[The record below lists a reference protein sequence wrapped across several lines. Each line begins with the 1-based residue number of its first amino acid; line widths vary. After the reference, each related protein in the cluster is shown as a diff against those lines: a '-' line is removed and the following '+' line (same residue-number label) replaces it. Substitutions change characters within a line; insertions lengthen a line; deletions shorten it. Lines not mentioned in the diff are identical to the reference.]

1 MVSKIVISTKPVL
14 SVFRHLKITI
24 KHSRRFSSFVV
35 DDNVAKA
42 LENRQPVVA
51 LESTIIT
58 HGMPFPINIET
69 AKLVEENVRL
79 QGAIPATIAVLNGK
93 IHIGLSD
100 EKLSDLAAASD
111 LVKVSRRDLPYV
123 LGKGLSGGTTV
134 SATMLIA
141 KRAGI
146 PVFVTGGIG
155 GVHRGVNSSFD
166 ISADLTELGRTSITV
181 ICSGVKSI
189 LDIDKTL
196 EYLET
201 EGVCVVAF
209 GDSKE
214 FPAFFTST
222 SGFMAPASVS
232 SPSEAANIIFS
243 RDQIGLENGILIAV
257 PIPVE
262 FEANKE
268 QINEAIQKALVKA
281 ESMGIKGKN
290 ITPFLLEEVN
300 EITKG
305 KSLQANVALI
315 KKNARIG
322 AQIAVELSKRK
333 GNKERIVEDPI
344 FVRMNDPT
352 IRSTEGSEK
361 KPSAERPIGK
371 HWEVVVM
378 GGSIVDFIVTVLED
392 EIKMNA
398 TTHRGKIHRSFG
410 GVARNISDCLTRLG
424 HRPLFLSTVGDDSL
438 GGELIR
444 HNPDMVKEGFL
455 PIHGKP
461 TATYCV
467 ILDKNGNFA
476 FGIGDMSV
484 HQDISIQNVKPFMDD
499 ISKSKLFVMDGNAPR
514 ETIEY
519 MFDACKDLNIPVW
532 YETTDVKKSIRPF
545 LRNHVPSSLRYISPN
560 IIELDAIL
568 ENLKLRKVDT
578 RLCGKDLF
586 ESVSECCKEML
597 DVIPN
602 ILVTMGQHGI
612 AAMTRG
618 RDPIYFPPPKVDPED
633 IVSVSGAGDCF
644 AAGYISGILQNL
656 STNQCL
662 HLGTEAAKLSL
673 LDFPAVPES
682 ITPNLSK
689 PR

>member
-392 EIKMNA
+392 EIK
-398 TTHRGKIHRSFG
+398 
-410 GVARNISDCLTRLG
+410 
-424 HRPLFLSTVGDDSL
+424 
-438 GGELIR
+438 
-444 HNPDMVKEGFL
+444 VKEGFL